1 MITLL
6 IEREIQDIH
15 LPIPVPIPTPIPIPT
30 SI

>member
-1 MITLL
+1 MVTLL

-15 LPIPVPIPTPIPIPT
+15 LPIPVPTPIPIPT